1 MFKVRMILL
10 NVVLSVAL
18 TAGAQVQERT
28 FYVDF
33 GQNNVS
39 GQGYKTTGAD
49 KNKHYW
55 NNIFGKGTGAP
66 DKAYPQT
73 INLLTSDNKQT
84 DLRLQLSSR
93 FSTNGYTNGGLQSP
107 SAALLGDL
115 AIESATQ
122 DYIFLEANQDYAMRG
137 TTASSTSRDS
147 TLPKPTASTSSARA
161 QPQTPGRLTSS

>member
-1 MFKVRMILL
+1 MILL

-122 DYIFLEANQDYAMRG
+122 DYIFLEGGQDYGVINYVNGVSFWFELEKAGVVGADAEAANRE
-137 TTASSTSRDS
+137 D
-147 TLPKPTASTSSARA
+147 
-161 QPQTPGRLTSS
+161 